1 MTVGAKAVA
10 YAGGTLP
17 RELSRF
23 FLQVGHEITYMSSG
37 NHNYQKCQQKLDVH
51 MSLENKAFQ
60 TDPNFQKSHAR
71 LEQKILNCL

>member
-23 FLQVGHEITYMSSG
+23 SVQVGHEITDVSSG
-37 NHNYQKCQQKLDVH
+37 NHNYQKCRQKLGV
-51 MSLENKAFQ
+51 S
-60 TDPNFQKSHAR
+60 
-71 LEQKILNCL
+71 I